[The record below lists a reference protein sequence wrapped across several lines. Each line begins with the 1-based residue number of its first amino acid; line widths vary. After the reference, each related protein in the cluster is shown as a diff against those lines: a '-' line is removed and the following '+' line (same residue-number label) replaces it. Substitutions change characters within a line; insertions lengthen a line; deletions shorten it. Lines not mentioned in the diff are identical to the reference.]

1 MIFTV
6 KIFLTDQIT
15 EDEEFPQRAPP
26 PIPKQSS
33 SVDQPPPVSRDKTI
47 YDSFSSTSSDR
58 PPPPVPRQ
66 NKPTRQNAPSSAGND
81 NGAYRPNMFQSLFSL
96 FVNFMQCWFVDLIFL
111 RV

>member
-6 KIFLTDQIT
+6 KIFPTDQKT
-15 EDEEFPQRAPP
+15 EYEEFPQRAPP

-33 SVDQPPPVSRDKTI
+33 SIEQHPPVSREKTI
-47 YDSFSSTSSDR
+47 YDSFSSSSTSSDR

-66 NKPTRQNAPSSAGND
+66 NKPTNGLSSAGND

-96 FVNFMQCWFVDLIFL
+96 FINFMQC
-111 RV
+111 